1 MKRWGDWLIDSSLTT
16 QNEGTWHTHKT
27 GQKNY
32 WRIRIC
38 VLHFFLIQTALS
50 FSLLQFPISAM
61 PLPNIKQFF
70 SLFHLFRQCHCH
82 KPIATKKIFFSYF
95 GNAIAT
101 KFFPQFPP
109 LYFGDAIATNQ
120 WPLFFFFLRN
130 DMSTSFLQHFYSK
143 S

>member
-16 QNEGTWHTHKT
+16 RNEGTWHTHKT

-82 KPIATKKIFFSYF
+82 KPIATKFFFPSYF

-101 KFFPQFPP
+101 NSFPQFFFPSISALP
-109 LYFGDAIATNQ
+109 LPQINGH
-120 WPLFFFFLRN
+120 FFFFLRN